1 MMVLLLRWLIFALS
15 ILLVTACGE
24 PPEER
29 QAAQKA
35 MAIES
40 HEECHLCG
48 MLIKGFPGPKGQL
61 YERGT
66 KESFK
71 FCSTRD
77 MFAYLLDPEH
87 HHAIQTVYVHDM
99 AVSPWDH
106 ADDKTYIDGRKAW
119 YVVGHNRKGAMGP
132 TLASFADIKIAETFA
147 VQYGGKIYGFD
158 DITQQLLLA
167 MK

>member
-1 MMVLLLRWLIFALS
+1 MTLSLTRLLPFILFSLLIS
-15 ILLVTACGE
+15 ACNE
-24 PPEER
+24 PPTAL
-29 QAAQKA
+29 QQAQKA

-48 MLIKGFPGPKGQL
+48 MIINSFPGPKGQL
-61 YERGT
+61 YERGNDA
-66 KESFK
+66 SLK

-87 HHAIQTVYVHDM
+87 YHAIQTVYVHDM
-99 AVSPWDH
+99 TVTPWEH
-106 ADDKTYIDGRKAW
+106 PEDKTFIDARKAW

-132 TLASFADIKIAETFA
+132 TLASFADHEVANAFA
-147 VQYGGKIYGFD
+147 AQYGGNVFD
-158 DITQQLLLA
+158 FDAISQQLLLE

>member
-1 MMVLLLRWLIFALS
+1 MNFVIARWPIFALL
-15 ILLVTACGE
+15 ILLVTACSE
-24 PPEER
+24 PAEEQ

-40 HEECHLCG
+40 HDECHLCG
-48 MLIKGFPGPKGQL
+48 MIIKGFPGPKAQL
-61 YERGT
+61 YERGN
-66 KESFK
+66 KDSFK

-99 AVSPWDH
+99 TVTPWEH
-106 ADDKTYIDGRKAW
+106 PDDKTYIDARKAW
-119 YVVGHNRKGAMGP
+119 YVAGHNHQGAMGP
-132 TLASFADIKIAETFA
+132 TLASFSDKEVANAFA
-147 VQYGGKIYGFD
+147 KQYGGKVYSFD
-158 DITQQLLLA
+158 DINQQLLLE